1 MRSDSSG
8 PRMLMRRIRELMAEP
23 LEPQARLDEIVRQ
36 IAANMVAEVCSL
48 YVLRADGVLELYA
61 TEGLNP
67 GSVHLAQLRL
77 GEGLVGT
84 IAATA
89 RALNLQDA
97 QKHPAFTYLPETGE
111 EIFLSFLGVPILR
124 AGRTL
129 GVLVVQNK
137 EKRVYR
143 DEETEALETVA
154 MVVAEM
160 IAAGSLEGL
169 SRPGVVLDLSRPV
182 HFTGIALADGIGLG
196 HVVLHE
202 PRVVVTNLFNEDA
215 EAEVSRLDRAV
226 SNLRISIEDM
236 LSRRDMAAEGE
247 HRAVLEAYRMFAHDR
262 GWVRRLEE
270 AVRNGLTAEASVEK
284 VQNDMRA
291 RMMHMTDPYLRER
304 LHDFDDLANRLLR
317 ELMGRSGDMFAD
329 GASGDAV
336 IVARSMGAAELLDY
350 RRDQIRG
357 LVLEEGAPTSHVV
370 IVARALGIPVVGQAK
385 GAVSMSEKGD
395 AIIVDGEEGSVHL
408 RPPVDIENVF
418 AERVKFRAKRQERY
432 RALRDVAACTKD
444 GQDVDLMMN
453 AGLLVD
459 LPQLEAAG
467 AAGIGL
473 FRTEL
478 QFMIAST
485 MPKTSDQERLY
496 SAVLD
501 AAGGKPVT
509 FRTLDIGGDKVLPYL
524 HQSPEE
530 NPALGY
536 RALRLALDRPGL
548 MRTQLRALLKA
559 AGGRELRVMFPM
571 VTDLNELRQARDLI
585 SREFKHLTRFGHVM
599 PRRLKLGAMI
609 EVPSLLFQLDELMQL
624 VDFVSIGSND
634 LFQFF
639 SAVDRGNAQI
649 AGRFDDLSTPFM
661 RALREILDAAKRNS
675 VSATLCGEM
684 AGRPISAM
692 ALIGLGF
699 RSISMTSASIGPV
712 KAMLVELDAEALNR
726 RITAHLAE
734 KHPKQ
739 TFRQLLE
746 EFAAAN
752 SIPC

>member
-1 MRSDSSG
+1 
-8 PRMLMRRIRELMAEP
+8 MAEP

-48 YVLRADGVLELYA
+48 YVLRADGILELYA
-61 TEGLNP
+61 TQGLNP

-111 EIFLSFLGVPILR
+111 EIFYSFMGVPILR

-182 HFTGIALADGIGLG
+182 HFEGLALADGIGLG
-196 HVVLHE
+196 HVILHE

-215 EAEVSRLDRAV
+215 EAEVARLEKAV
-226 SNLRISIEDM
+226 SSLRISIEDM
-236 LSRRDMAAEGE
+236 LQRRDMAAEGE

-291 RMMHMTDPYLRER
+291 RMVHASDPFLRER

-317 ELMGRSGDMFAD
+317 QLMGRAGDMFGD
-329 GASGDAV
+329 GMSTDAV

-350 RRDQIRG
+350 RREQIRG
-357 LVLEEGAPTSHVV
+357 LVLEEGGATSHVV

-385 GAVSMSEKGD
+385 GAVSMAEKGD
-395 AIIVDGEEGSVHL
+395 AIIVDGEEGAVHL
-408 RPPVDIENVF
+408 RPPADVENVF
-418 AERVKFRAKRQERY
+418 VERVQFRAKRQQRY
-432 RALRDVAACTKD
+432 QALRDVPARTRD
-444 GQDVDLMMN
+444 GQDIALLMN

-459 LPQLEAAG
+459 LPQVEAAG

-501 AAGGKPVT
+501 AADGKPVT
-509 FRTLDIGGDKVLPYL
+509 FRTLDVGGDKVLPYL

-559 AGGRELRVMFPM
+559 SAGRELRVMFPM
-571 VTDLNELRQARDLI
+571 VTDLEELRQGTRPHQPRVQASHALRPPDAAPLEARRDDRGALAPVPARRADAARRFRVDRLQRPVPVLLRGRPRQRPDLRPFRRPLDAVHAGAARD
-585 SREFKHLTRFGHVM
+585 
-599 PRRLKLGAMI
+599 PRRRPAPFRLRHALRRDGGAAD
-609 EVPSLLFQLDELMQL
+609 V
-624 VDFVSIGSND
+624 GHG
-634 LFQFF
+634 
-639 SAVDRGNAQI
+639 VDRARLPVHIHDLVGDR
-649 AGRFDDLSTPFM
+649 AG
-661 RALREILDAAKRNS
+661 EGDAAR
-675 VSATLCGEM
+675 AGCGDLHR
-684 AGRPISAM
+684 A
-692 ALIGLGF
+692 
-699 RSISMTSASIGPV
+699 
-712 KAMLVELDAEALNR
+712 
-726 RITAHLAE
+726 ITAHLADR
-734 KHPKQ
+734 HPRQ
-739 TFRQLLE
+739 TFRQMLE
-746 EFAAAN
+746 DYAQTHA
-752 SIPC
+752 IPL

>member
-1 MRSDSSG
+1 
-8 PRMLMRRIRELMAEP
+8 MAEP

-36 IAANMVAEVCSL
+36 IGANMVAEVCSL

-111 EIFLSFLGVPILR
+111 EIFTSFLGVPILR

-137 EKRVYR
+137 EKRTYR

-182 HFTGIALADGIGLG
+182 HFKGIALADGIGLG

-317 ELMGRSGDMFAD
+317 ELMGRSGDMFAE

-408 RPPVDIENVF
+408 RPASDIESVF
-418 AERVKFRAKRQERY
+418 AERVKFRAKRQQRY
-432 RALRDVAACTKD
+432 LALRDVPARTRD
-444 GQDVDLMMN
+444 GVDVDLLMN

-496 SAVLD
+496 SSVLD
-501 AAGGKPVT
+501 AANGKPVT

-571 VTDLNELRQARDLI
+571 VTDLSELRQARDLI

-609 EVPSLLFQLDELMQL
+609 EVPSLLYQLDELMQL

-661 RALREILDAAKRNS
+661 RALRDILDAARRNS
-675 VSATLCGEM
+675 VSVTLCGEM

-712 KAMLVELDAEALNR
+712 KAMLVELDTDELHR
-726 RITAHLAE
+726 RISTHLAD

-746 EFAAAN
+746 EFAAEN

>member
-1 MRSDSSG
+1 
-8 PRMLMRRIRELMAEP
+8 
-23 LEPQARLDEIVRQ
+23 
-36 IAANMVAEVCSL
+36 
-48 YVLRADGVLELYA
+48 
-61 TEGLNP
+61 
-67 GSVHLAQLRL
+67 
-77 GEGLVGT
+77 
-84 IAATA
+84 
-89 RALNLQDA
+89 
-97 QKHPAFTYLPETGE
+97 
-111 EIFLSFLGVPILR
+111 
-124 AGRTL
+124 
-129 GVLVVQNK
+129 
-137 EKRVYR
+137 
-143 DEETEALETVA
+143 
-154 MVVAEM
+154 
-160 IAAGSLEGL
+160 
-169 SRPGVVLDLSRPV
+169 
-182 HFTGIALADGIGLG
+182 
-196 HVVLHE
+196 
-202 PRVVVTNLFNEDA
+202 
-215 EAEVSRLDRAV
+215 
-226 SNLRISIEDM
+226 
-236 LSRRDMAAEGE
+236 
-247 HRAVLEAYRMFAHDR
+247 
-262 GWVRRLEE
+262 
-270 AVRNGLTAEASVEK
+270 
-284 VQNDMRA
+284 
-291 RMMHMTDPYLRER
+291 
-304 LHDFDDLANRLLR
+304 
-317 ELMGRSGDMFAD
+317 MGRSGDMFAD

-675 VSATLCGEM
+675 VSVTLCGEM